1 MTFTALVLDETDTG
15 VTSEVRQLDDDTLPD
30 GDVTVA
36 VEWSSLNYK
45 DGMILRGQGRLVRNY
60 PHVPGVD
67 LAGTVLES
75 ASDRFAPGDRVVLTG
90 WRVGEVWWG
99 GYATRARVKAD
110 WLVALPPRLSTR
122 QAMAVGTAG
131 FTAMQALL
139 ALEDDGLRPGGGPL
153 LVTGASGGV
162 GSSAVLWGSTAGHEV
177 WASTGRPQNGDELR
191 GLGASEVIDRA
202 ELSDN
207 PSRPLL
213 SERWAGCIDAV
224 GGDTLAHVLAELR
237 YGGAVAACGLTAG
250 NQLATTVIP
259 FLLRGVKLLGID
271 SVLCPMPVRERVW
284 ARIAE
289 VVDDDKLEALTT
301 EVPLDQVAGLA
312 DDILAGQVKGRVV
325 VRCGAEGAA

>member
-1 MTFTALVLDETDTG
+1 MTFTALVLEQSDDS
-15 VTSEVRQLDDDTLPD
+15 VTSTLRQLDESALPD

-45 DGMILRGQGRLVRNY
+45 DGMILRGLGRLVRQY

-67 LAGTVLES
+67 LAGTVVDS
-75 ASDRFAPGDRVVLTG
+75 ASDRFATGDRVVLNG

-99 GYATRARVKAD
+99 GYATRARVKAE
-110 WLVALPPRLSTR
+110 WLVPLPERLSTR

-139 ALEDDGLRPGGGPL
+139 ALEDDGLRPGAGPL
-153 LVTGASGGV
+153 LATGASGGV
-162 GSSAVLWGSTAGHEV
+162 GSSAVLWASAAGHEV
-177 WASTGRPQNGDELR
+177 WASTGRTQNSDDLR
-191 GLGASEVIDRA
+191 SLGAADVVDRGELA
-202 ELSDN
+202 ET

-237 YGGAVAACGLTAG
+237 HSAAVAACGNAGG
-250 NQLATTVIP
+250 NQLNATVLP
-259 FLLRGVKLLGID
+259 FLLRGVKLIGID
-271 SVLCPMPVRERVW
+271 SVQCPMPTRERVW

-289 VVDDDKLEALTT
+289 LLDDDKLESLTSEVAL
-301 EVPLDQVAGLA
+301 EDVAGLA
-312 DDILAGQVKGRVV
+312 DDILAGQIKGRTV
-325 VRCGAEGAA
+325 VRCEG